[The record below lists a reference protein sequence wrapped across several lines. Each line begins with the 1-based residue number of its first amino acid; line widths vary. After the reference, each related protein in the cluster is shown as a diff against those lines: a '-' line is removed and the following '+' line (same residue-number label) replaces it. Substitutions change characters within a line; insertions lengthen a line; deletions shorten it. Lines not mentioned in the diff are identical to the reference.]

1 MSTLS
6 LYFGE
11 NLEYK
16 DNVVN
21 ILVEYSVEI

>member
-21 ILVEYSVEI
+21 IWVEYSVEI